1 MVPKNLIFFV
11 TNLIRKNIFKMEIG
25 RNKFVT
31 LSYELRLNGTDGEVV
46 EKTEANAPLEFVF
59 GAGKMLEMFENKL
72 EGLAKGSDFDFE
84 LKAAEAYGEVNPNAV
99 VEIPKNIFEVEG
111 KIDEEL
117 LTVGNQVPMQDAHG
131 NRLNGIVLEVTDDKV
146 KMDFNHPLAGDN
158 LFFKGE
164 VIEVR
169 EATEEELVVSCGSG
183 CGDSC
188 GDGGCGSGCSCG

>member
-1 MVPKNLIFFV
+1 
-11 TNLIRKNIFKMEIG
+11 MEIG

-31 LSYELRLNGTDGEVV
+31 LSYELRINGTDGEVV
-46 EKTEANAPLEFVF
+46 EKTETAAPLGFVF

-72 EGLAKGSDFDFE
+72 EGMTSGSAFDFE
-84 LKAAEAYGEVNPNAV
+84 LNATEAYGEVNPNAV

-111 KIDEEL
+111 KIDEDL

-131 NRLNGIVLEVTDDKV
+131 NRLNGIVLELSDDKV

-164 VIEVR
+164 VLEVR
-169 EATEEELVVSCGSG
+169 EANEDEVAEACGA
-183 CGDSC
+183 
-188 GDGGCGSGCSCG
+188 GGCGSSEGGCGGGCSCG

>member
-1 MVPKNLIFFV
+1 
-11 TNLIRKNIFKMEIG
+11 MEIG

-31 LSYELRLNGTDGEVV
+31 LSYELRINGTEGEVV
-46 EKTEANAPLEFVF
+46 EKTEAAAPLGFVF

-72 EGLAKGSDFDFE
+72 EGMTSGSAFDFE
-84 LKAAEAYGEVNPNAV
+84 LNATEAYGEVNPNAV

-111 KIDEEL
+111 KIDEDL

-131 NRLNGIVLEVTDDKV
+131 NRLNGIVLELSDDKV

-164 VIEVR
+164 VLEVR
-169 EATEEELVVSCGSG
+169 EANEDEVAEACGA
-183 CGDSC
+183 
-188 GDGGCGSGCSCG
+188 GGCGSSEGGCGGGCSCG

>member
-1 MVPKNLIFFV
+1 
-11 TNLIRKNIFKMEIG
+11 MEIG

-31 LSYELRLNGTDGEVV
+31 LSYELRINGTDGEVV
-46 EKTEANAPLEFVF
+46 EKTDAASPLEFVF

-72 EGLAKGSDFDFE
+72 EGFKKGDAFDFE
-84 LKAAEAYGEVNPNAV
+84 LKATEAYGEVNPSAV

-117 LTVGNQVPMQDAHG
+117 LTEGNQVPMQDAHG
-131 NRLNGIVLEVTDDKV
+131 NRLMGIVLEVTDEKV

-164 VIEVR
+164 IVDIR
-169 EATEEELVVSCGSG
+169 EASEDELMTACGTG
-183 CGDSC
+183 CGDSD
-188 GDGGCGSGCSCG
+188 GGGCGGGCSCG